1 MEQIKSAIVNGR
13 VKVVT
18 SRRVR
23 GVEHRYTLEYSCTP
37 TPETRRRASKEMR
50 ENRRKMRE
58 LKEFIKQNCP
68 MRYARLFQNVNES
81 FLERIS

>member
-23 GVEHRYTLEYSCTP
+23 GIEYKYTKEYSCTP
-37 TPETRRRASKEMR
+37 VPERRRPTKEMR
-50 ENRRKMRE
+50 ENKRKMRE
-58 LKEFIKQNCP
+58 LKEFVKQTDP
-68 MRYARLFQNVNES
+68 IRYARLFQNANVA